1 MSDRTASISLARARL
16 KQAEKLHDVL
26 SFLKSSLEKRIS
38 SFRERMP
45 KWCISDLPNELLLL
59 IFDYSEPDLL
69 CLRQFLQVSKRFSQL
84 VLSSPR
90 LWAQQTLTL
99 HSPSYIIDAVA
110 KRSGMLGFRARFN
123 IGDLRGIFD
132 PEHTIVQLCAKWSS
146 LTLFNISQSELQGF
160 ISSVPSINLVSLK
173 EMIIDCDRWRMGGWR
188 FNSSWSLPHLISL
201 KCINCVPQSLC
212 ATTLSECTF
221 TFSASLPINGVTA
234 FLSSAPCIEKLSITL
249 QSMSTRAIRDLEGS
263 ISTTLPNL
271 KHLVVQLAEVHRS
284 LIENLFQAILS
295 PNITSFLAIVGLK
308 SKKGWPDASK
318 SLRLLTRRL
327 KVRYPMLKR
336 VGLGAINGEFCAEEI
351 CYDQHDVNAILE
363 ELPRGVEELVLLIH
377 NHDFVVS
384 IPSGA
389 VRTLEGLRSLGF
401 VHCNHLFEDF
411 FDMLA
416 ILLRRYAVTLANI
429 YIDSCKIYSGSDRD
443 VGLQDFMRDNDVERC
458 LIREGVAKS
467 VSVGLRSVL
476 MMDMLALLQDFLKLV
491 P

>member
-1 MSDRTASISLARARL
+1 MSERTASISLARARL

-38 SFRERMP
+38 SFRARMP

-59 IFDYSEPDLL
+59 IFEYSEPDLL
-69 CLRQFLQVSKRFSQL
+69 CLRHFLQVSKRFRQL

-123 IGDLRGIFD
+123 IGDLHGIFD
-132 PEHTIVQLCAKWSS
+132 LEHTIVQLCARWSS
-146 LTLFNISQSELQGF
+146 LTLFNISQSELQDF

-173 EMIIDCDRWRMGGWR
+173 EMTIDCDRWRMGGWR

-201 KCINCVPQSLC
+201 KCISCVPQSLC

-234 FLSSAPCIEKLSITL
+234 FLSSALCIEKLSITL
-249 QSMSTRAIRDLEGS
+249 QSMSTRAFRDLEGS

-389 VRTLEGLRSLGF
+389 VRTLKGLWSLGF
-401 VHCNHLFEDF
+401 VHCNHLSEDF
-411 FDMLA
+411 FDLLP
-416 ILLRRYAVTLANI
+416 ILLKKYGVTQANI
-429 YIDSCKIYSGSDRD
+429 HIDSCSVYSGCDRD
-443 VGLQDFMRDNDVERC
+443 TVLEDFIRDNDVEGC
-458 LIREGVAKS
+458 LVREGVAKK
-467 VSVGLRSVL
+467 VLVGVRSLL
-476 MMDMLALLQDFLKLV
+476 MMDILVSLREFLKLID
-491 P
+491 